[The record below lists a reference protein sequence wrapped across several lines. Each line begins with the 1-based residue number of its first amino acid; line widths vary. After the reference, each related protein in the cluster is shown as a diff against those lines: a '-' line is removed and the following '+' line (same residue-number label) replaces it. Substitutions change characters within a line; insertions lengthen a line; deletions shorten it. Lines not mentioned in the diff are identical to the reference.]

1 MARSGLWNRVE
12 GSARKSPA
20 DSPGIEIVRGEH
32 ALSRGQTKEGVALL
46 EKAFEAMQ
54 TFPTGSFYLGS
65 ETLACK
71 NRATKSRYRP
81 STRGSFVVKTFLQ
94 PRLIPKHL
102 TGSEGLN

>member
-20 DSPGIEIVRGEH
+20 DSPGSEIVRGEH

-54 TFPTGSFYLGS
+54 DVSDGL
-65 ETLACK
+65 L
-71 NRATKSRYRP
+71 
-81 STRGSFVVKTFLQ
+81 L
-94 PRLIPKHL
+94 PRLRNPCVQKQSHEIEVQTVH
-102 TGSEGLN
+102 